1 MHDSVFMFTVKTSS
15 KLINKEI
22 SEISLIENILKI
34 VTFLV
39 LEEFPLT
46 ARDIIVCMCCAGK
59 FDAVASR
66 HFSLLND
73 IENNTIF
80 CIL

>member
-39 LEEFPLT
+39 LEEFPLA
-46 ARDIIVCMCCAGK
+46 ARDIIVCMCCVGM